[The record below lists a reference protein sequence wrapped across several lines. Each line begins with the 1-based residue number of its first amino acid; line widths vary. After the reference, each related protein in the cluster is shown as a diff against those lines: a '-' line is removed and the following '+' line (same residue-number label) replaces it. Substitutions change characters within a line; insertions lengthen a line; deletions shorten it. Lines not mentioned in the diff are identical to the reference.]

1 MNKKIIVITAI
12 AIAGALVYSFFFRA
26 GNVGD
31 FVSAYGAYDAASDA
45 HVARAHV
52 PGGGNNAARQ
62 KLNAILPRVLS
73 ENLTPEERRKLSEEA
88 LVSVEEIR
96 AEIETL
102 GREGEKADTALLKL
116 REASEKVSG
125 FFVRRK
131 AADIVALAEERARTI
146 RDVQEI
152 SSGINRQLGDIFRGV
167 IADNGA
173 LTPER
178 ISALN
183 QDLPEAE
190 KQFDRLT
197 ESYRTLEEIGKKIE
211 REYGASYQGL
221 P

>member
-1 MNKKIIVITAI
+1 MNKKIIASAI
-12 AIAGALVYSFFFRA
+12 AVIVGVSLYGLFFRI
-26 GNVGD
+26 GNTED
-31 FVSAYGAYDAASDA
+31 FISAYGAYDAASDA

-73 ENLTPEERRKLSEEA
+73 ENLAPEERRKLSEEA

-96 AEIETL
+96 AEIEAIE
-102 GREGEKADTALLKL
+102 REEEKTDAVLLKL
-116 REASEKVSG
+116 REASEKVGG
-125 FFVRRK
+125 FFIRRK
-131 AADIVALAEERARTI
+131 AADIVAFAEERARTI
-146 RDVQEI
+146 RDIQEI
-152 SSGINRQLGDIFRGV
+152 SSGINRQLEDIFRGV

-211 REYGASYQGL
+211 REYGALKAG
-221 P
+221 